1 MIVFM
6 YINFRFEPKVSD
18 VCHNLMIKVIDF
30 NDEIVILPVR
40 ANRYRI
46 NFWNKNKD
54 EAINWTKNGNLTEK
68 RG

>member
-1 MIVFM
+1 M

-18 VCHNLMIKVIDF
+18 VCHNLMIKVIDL

-54 EAINWTKNGNLTEK
+54 EAIN
-68 RG
+68 